1 MREEEI
7 ERKKLEYRGVLD
19 SFVRVTGEKYKNE
32 EEEKKEREMKK
43 ISRLLY
49 AGEIIER
56 AGLLYTFNEE
66 NLYKVLVENRKRI
79 TKLMK

>member
-1 MREEEI
+1 MREKEI
-7 ERKKLEYRGVLD
+7 TQKKAELRGVVDSLTEVKVAKRKK
-19 SFVRVTGEKYKNE
+19 E
-32 EEEKKEREMKK
+32 EELEKDSEMKK

-66 NLYKVLVENRKRI
+66 NLYKVLMENRNEI
-79 TKLMK
+79 TKVMM